1 MSAPWDRQYGIVEL
15 WILTA
20 SSRIQT
26 LVLLSFLP
34 FLRNCIDATSQCF
47 GCICE
52 VLDLWWPKDAPNCF
66 KKEIVRVMKEN
77 MNLEQKNIT
86 SKNVEVQTDSGELQN
101 MDDSKE
107 ALDTTDEQN
116 NNVKTGD
123 DNVSEGR
130 FSIPFIYSL
139 TLLLIIFIISFLFLS
154 ITHK

>member
-1 MSAPWDRQYGIVEL
+1 M
-15 WILTA
+15 
-20 SSRIQT
+20 
-26 LVLLSFLP
+26 
-34 FLRNCIDATSQCF
+34 
-47 GCICE
+47 
-52 VLDLWWPKDAPNCF
+52 WWPKDAPNCF

-77 MNLEQKNIT
+77 KNLEQKNIT

>member
-1 MSAPWDRQYGIVEL
+1 
-15 WILTA
+15 
-20 SSRIQT
+20 
-26 LVLLSFLP
+26 
-34 FLRNCIDATSQCF
+34 
-47 GCICE
+47 
-52 VLDLWWPKDAPNCF
+52 
-66 KKEIVRVMKEN
+66 MKEN

>member
-1 MSAPWDRQYGIVEL
+1 
-15 WILTA
+15 
-20 SSRIQT
+20 
-26 LVLLSFLP
+26 
-34 FLRNCIDATSQCF
+34 
-47 GCICE
+47 
-52 VLDLWWPKDAPNCF
+52 
-66 KKEIVRVMKEN
+66 MKEN

-116 NNVKTGD
+116 NNLKTGD
-123 DNVSEGR
+123 ENVSEGR

-139 TLLLIIFIISFLFLS
+139 TLLLMIFIISFSFLS

>member
-1 MSAPWDRQYGIVEL
+1 
-15 WILTA
+15 
-20 SSRIQT
+20 
-26 LVLLSFLP
+26 
-34 FLRNCIDATSQCF
+34 
-47 GCICE
+47 
-52 VLDLWWPKDAPNCF
+52 
-66 KKEIVRVMKEN
+66 
-77 MNLEQKNIT
+77 
-86 SKNVEVQTDSGELQN
+86 

-116 NNVKTGD
+116 NIVKTGD